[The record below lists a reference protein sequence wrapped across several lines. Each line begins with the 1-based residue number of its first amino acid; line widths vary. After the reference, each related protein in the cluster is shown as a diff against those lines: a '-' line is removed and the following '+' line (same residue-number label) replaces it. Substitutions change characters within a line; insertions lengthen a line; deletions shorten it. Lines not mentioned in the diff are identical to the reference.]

1 MLDTICDV
9 LKAAYNKG
17 WISTR
22 DGNASYRRRSDN
34 FIYVT
39 PSGVRKQ
46 NLNSEMIIKM
56 KFEEESKNSNEPW
69 KHLSRVDDEIQSKIT
84 GLQPT
89 GEIILHALLQ
99 KNIPTSNSP
108 NLGNNRVVLHL
119 HPTYIISAIYTG
131 IDLQKLANDFPEIN
145 RYTRVGPT
153 VPLIPPISQEL
164 AEASIKALN
173 LHEDGSIDYDIIGL
187 DRHGIISVAKDAW
200 SAFEHVERLESVCE
214 MVLVSGVH
222 LNKLKK

>member
-22 DGNASYRRRSDN
+22 DGNASYRRSSDN

-46 NLNSEMIIKM
+46 NLNSEMMIKM
-56 KFEEESKNSNEPW
+56 KFEDEALNSNEPW
-69 KHLSRVDDEIQSKIT
+69 KHLSRVQDDIQSKIT

-89 GEIILHALLQ
+89 GELILHTLLQ
-99 KNIPTSNSP
+99 KKIPKP
-108 NLGNNRVVLHL
+108 NNRVILHL
-119 HPTYIISAIYTG
+119 HPTYIISAIYAG
-131 IDLQKLANDFPEIN
+131 INLQGLANDFPEIN
-145 RYTRVGPT
+145 RYTKVGPT
-153 VPLIPPISQEL
+153 VPLIPPISQDL

-187 DRHGIISVAKDAW
+187 DRHGIVAVAKDAW
-200 SAFEHVERLESVCE
+200 SAFEHVERLEHICQIALASGNNSV
-214 MVLVSGVH
+214 
-222 LNKLKK
+222 

>member
-9 LKAAYNKG
+9 LKAAYNRG

-22 DGNASYRRRSDN
+22 DGNASYRRSSDN

-56 KFEEESKNSNEPW
+56 KFDENHSSSSEPW
-69 KHLSRVDDEIQSKIT
+69 KHLSRVDDEIQSKIV
-84 GLQPT
+84 GLKPT
-89 GEIILHALLQ
+89 GELILHALLQ
-99 KNIPTSNSP
+99 KNIPEP
-108 NLGNNRVVLHL
+108 DNRVVLHL
-119 HPTYIISAIYTG
+119 HPTYIISAIYAG
-131 IDLQKLANDFPEIN
+131 IDLQKLADDFPEIH

-153 VPLIPPISQEL
+153 VPLIPPISKDL
-164 AEASIKALN
+164 ADASIKALN
-173 LHEDGSIDYDIIGL
+173 LHEDGSLDYDIIGL
-187 DRHGIISVAKDAW
+187 DRHGIVAVAKDAW

-222 LNKLKK
+222 LDKLKNNIHKS